1 MVLTYESDHCDN
13 DQDDS
18 DDDDD
23 VTRHEDTD
31 EEKLVCGS
39 DIDSNELSNADDE
52 DDDDDISDNGDKE
65 TIDSPGETEAVNHIV
80 TPSSARRCHLESLLL
95 TTLLP
100 IIFIIQR

>member
-18 DDDDD
+18 DDNDD
-23 VTRHEDTD
+23 VISHEDTE

-52 DDDDDISDNGDKE
+52 DDDDIRDNGDEE
-65 TIDSPGETEAVNHIV
+65 TIDSQSETEAVNHIV

>member
-23 VTRHEDTD
+23 VPDHEDTGG
-31 EEKLVCGS
+31 EKLVCGS
-39 DIDSNELSNADDE
+39 DIDSNELSNADDG
-52 DDDDDISDNGDKE
+52 DDDTPDNGDEE
-65 TIDSPGETEAVNHIV
+65 TIDSPTETEAVNHIV
-80 TPSSARRCHLESLLL
+80 TPSPASRCHMETLLL

>member
-13 DQDDS
+13 DQDDN
-18 DDDDD
+18 DDNAN
-23 VTRHEDTD
+23 VISHEDTD

-52 DDDDDISDNGDKE
+52 DDDIRDNGDKE
-65 TIDSPGETEAVNHIV
+65 TIDSQSETEAVNHIV

>member
-18 DDDDD
+18 DDNDD
-23 VTRHEDTD
+23 VISHEDTD

-52 DDDDDISDNGDKE
+52 DDDIRDNGDKE
-65 TIDSPGETEAVNHIV
+65 TIDSQSETEAVNHIV

>member
-23 VTRHEDTD
+23 GTSHEDTD

-52 DDDDDISDNGDKE
+52 DDDDISDNGDKE

-80 TPSSARRCHLESLLL
+80 TPSSARRCHLETLLL